1 MEKRRKNFSP
11 DLNPTDMQMKDV
23 SELLKDPAAEAAPA
37 KLLQADKRID
47 KRLLQTFRFIF
58 QQQEK
63 QAELN
68 KPQYWISFRKW
79 PRLITS
85 ESMRNQEATG
95 DHFLSGMLSSLIKW
109 IYCTP
114 THLPQKY
121 FAYMKT
127 FLIRDVSFAGTSGD
141 QTES

>member
-63 QAELN
+63 Q
-68 KPQYWISFRKW
+68 PQYWISFRKW
-79 PRLITS
+79 TRLITS

-127 FLIRDVSFAGTSGD
+127 FLIRDISSGD